1 MDAGTALG
9 RGKGQDDI
17 GHAQDCT
24 RLLTAWCDNFGRLV
38 GVLSKPR
45 LGRLMKQKMVELH

>member
-1 MDAGTALG
+1 MDAGTALE

-17 GHAQDCT
+17 GHTQDCT